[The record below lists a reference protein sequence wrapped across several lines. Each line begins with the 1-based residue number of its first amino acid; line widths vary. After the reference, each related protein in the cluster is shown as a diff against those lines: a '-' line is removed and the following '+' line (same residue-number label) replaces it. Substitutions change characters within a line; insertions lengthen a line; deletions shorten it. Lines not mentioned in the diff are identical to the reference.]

1 MAALYGLEIVGLVR
15 RHEADLKVAELRML
29 WLALIVKKMNI
40 IENKYTKTTA
50 DVEW

>member
-1 MAALYGLEIVGLVR
+1 MGLVR

-40 IENKYTKTTA
+40 IKICKPREQQMWNGEGGRENPG
-50 DVEW
+50 